1 MAIQN
6 FSVTPAGDMSAGL
19 SGISKILQFA
29 TEKREEEA
37 AEEAA
42 KVERSLM
49 TSELLD
55 AWNSG
60 DPSKMAE
67 VSLKW
72 PQVAAQS
79 TQALGLMQD
88 YQKQEATDFAIEAL
102 SNPEQ
107 AGELAQRRIQHLGM
121 QDRNPADTER
131 FLQQFQEDPQGAL
144 LGLEMNLAAINADAH
159 KAYKETR
166 GAAEVPAA
174 MQTLQMRAQAA
185 GLVEGTPEYQDFM
198 RTGGNRSGLA
208 SAVTRTYD
216 NGTVL
221 QTLPD
226 GSTKVLGPDG
236 SEVTGEARVQ
246 ALRKAREEEV
256 AFAGDKAGATAR
268 ATGEEGRIQ
277 TTIDEGLDAAQGASV
292 LRRAIGLLDEVK
304 TGGFSS
310 AAIRARQMFGVE
322 SADEGE
328 LASSLGK
335 AVLSQLRTTFG
346 AAFTE
351 REGARLENI
360 EARLGANTETNRR
373 LLQQTLSMVE
383 RAANRAIDAA
393 YEIGDDRTARDI
405 EDLLDFTLTDEG
417 GETGEQRVG
426 RFTVR
431 AVEE

>member
-42 KVERSLM
+42 KIEKSLM

-102 SNPEQ
+102 SNPER
-107 AGELAQRRIQHLGM
+107 AGEIAQRRIQHLGM

-159 KAYKETR
+159 TAYKESRAT
-166 GAAEVPAA
+166 AAPNTDMAKANQDLANGLITPEQHAA
-174 MQTLQMRAQAA
+174 MTRQSNGREMREDQNGVLRYVDDSTPVFPEVETVAASLGNKDHFDQAKAIRSEIANATKDFSEIANSWDRIAASADDPSAAGDLALIFNYMKMLDPGSTVREGEFANAQNAAGIPDRIRNVFNRAQSGERLNPAQRRDFFNQAENIFEATKERADVLTDSFVRLGERA
-185 GLVEGTPEYQDFM
+185 GLSRDDLVID
-198 RTGGNRSGLA
+198 R
-208 SAVTRTYD
+208 
-216 NGTVL
+216 
-221 QTLPD
+221 
-226 GSTKVLGPDG
+226 
-236 SEVTGEARVQ
+236 GEAPTISQQPEPKV
-246 ALRKAREEEV
+246 
-256 AFAGDKAGATAR
+256 GDVVGGYR
-268 ATGEEGRIQ
+268 FIGGRPG
-277 TTIDEGLDAAQGASV
+277 DEASWE
-292 LRRAIGLLDEVK
+292 AI
-304 TGGFSS
+304 
-310 AAIRARQMFGVE
+310 
-322 SADEGE
+322 
-328 LASSLGK
+328 
-335 AVLSQLRTTFG
+335 
-346 AAFTE
+346 
-351 REGARLENI
+351 
-360 EARLGANTETNRR
+360 
-373 LLQQTLSMVE
+373 
-383 RAANRAIDAA
+383 
-393 YEIGDDRTARDI
+393 
-405 EDLLDFTLTDEG
+405 
-417 GETGEQRVG
+417 
-426 RFTVR
+426 
-431 AVEE
+431 